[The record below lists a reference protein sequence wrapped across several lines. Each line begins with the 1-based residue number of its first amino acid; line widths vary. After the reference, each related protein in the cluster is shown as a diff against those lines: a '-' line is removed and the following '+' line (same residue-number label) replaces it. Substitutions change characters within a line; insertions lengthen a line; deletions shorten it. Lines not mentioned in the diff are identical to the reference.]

1 MDPLLTL
8 IILFLVGTTLFSFI
22 ATIYRFFISLVVN
35 SSPSRSNQR
44 PGSQRSDSTN
54 KKPVSL
60 KDVFYANE
68 SARQSS
74 GSNSAVDPSRK
85 RNQQTRSNQLSSRAQ
100 QDATRRR
107 AANSQQN
114 LKRQPD
120 TDRYSSTS
128 KSFTSR
134 ENVPKQDVTQ
144 TQMRGKDLTTLD
156 PIEKMTSTRKVTQ
169 QSRTKKNQF
178 QRDFVK
184 GMIYKQILDEP
195 RSLRK
200 NK

>member
-35 SSPSRSNQR
+35 SSPPRSNQR
-44 PGSQRSDSTN
+44 QGSQRSDLKNRES
-54 KKPVSL
+54 VSL
-60 KDVFYANE
+60 KDAFYANE
-68 SARQSS
+68 STRQSS
-74 GSNSAVDPSRK
+74 GKNSAIDPSQK
-85 RNQQTRSNQLSSRAQ
+85 RNQQTRSTQLSSRVQ
-100 QDATRRR
+100 QDAARRR
-107 AANSQQN
+107 AANFQQN
-114 LKRQPD
+114 QKGQPY
-120 TDRYSSTS
+120 TDRYSAASH
-128 KSFTSR
+128 K
-134 ENVPKQDVTQ
+134 NAPKQEATQ
-144 TQMRGKDLTTLD
+144 TQLRGKDLTTLV
-156 PIEKMTSTRKVTQ
+156 PIEKVTSTKNVTQ
-169 QSRTKKNQF
+169 QSKTKKNQL

>member
-54 KKPVSL
+54 KEPVSL
-60 KDVFYANE
+60 KDIFYANE
-68 SARQSS
+68 STRQSS
-74 GSNSAVDPSRK
+74 GKNSAVDPSQK
-85 RNQQTRSNQLSSRAQ
+85 RNQQTRSNQSSSRVE
-100 QDATRRR
+100 QDAARRR
-107 AANSQQN
+107 AANLQQN

-120 TDRYSSTS
+120 TDRYSSA
-128 KSFTSR
+128 SR
-134 ENVPKQDVTQ
+134 RNAPKQDATQ
-144 TQMRGKDLTTLD
+144 TQLKGKDLTTLV
-156 PIEKMTSTRKVTQ
+156 PIEKVTSTEKVTQ
-169 QSRTKKNQF
+169 QSKTKSKKNQF

>member
-35 SSPSRSNQR
+35 SSPPRSNQR
-44 PGSQRSDSTN
+44 QGSQRSDLKNRES
-54 KKPVSL
+54 VSL
-60 KDVFYANE
+60 KDAFYANE
-68 SARQSS
+68 ATRQSS
-74 GSNSAVDPSRK
+74 RKNSAVDPSQK

-100 QDATRRR
+100 QDAARRR
-107 AANSQQN
+107 AENLQQN
-114 LKRQPD
+114 LKRQPEN
-120 TDRYSSTS
+120 DRYSSAS
-128 KSFTSR
+128 YKNAPR
-134 ENVPKQDVTQ
+134 QEATQ
-144 TQMRGKDLTTLD
+144 TQLRGKDLTTLV
-156 PIEKMTSTRKVTQ
+156 PIEKVTSTKQVAK
-169 QSRTKKNQF
+169 QSKTKKNQF